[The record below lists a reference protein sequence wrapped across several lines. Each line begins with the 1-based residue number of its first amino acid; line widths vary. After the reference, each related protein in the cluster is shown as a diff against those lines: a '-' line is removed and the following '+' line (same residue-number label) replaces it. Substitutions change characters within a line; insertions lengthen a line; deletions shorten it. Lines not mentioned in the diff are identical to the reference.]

1 MIRVLIVDDSAI
13 FRSAL
18 KTALESDADI
28 RVVGQAANGSEA
40 VELVTRLEPDLVT
53 LDVNMPGLD
62 SFQTVE
68 QIMARRPTPIL
79 IIADVKRETLIFRML
94 AAGAL
99 DVLTKPDHDPAAM
112 RPIVDRVKGLALAH
126 AHSTRLVPSTADS
139 TAQRPTTHRPTGG
152 RGSGPVVIIV
162 SSAGGPPALAQV
174 LAQLPA
180 DMPAAVLIVQHI
192 APGFAPG
199 MAKWLSVNC
208 LLPVQL
214 AEADQVLQ
222 AGVVGVAPDN
232 AHLVVAP
239 GRRLLLDQSIDAH
252 SSLRPAA
259 DVTLRSAAEVCGADL
274 LAVVLTGM
282 GRDGAAG
289 TEIVKARGGRVVVQ
303 DQATSAVYGMPQAA
317 RQFADAELPLQDI
330 AAYIIRFVYDHVS

>member
-1 MIRVLIVDDSAI
+1 MIRVLIVDDSTL

-18 KTALESDADI
+18 KAALESDADI
-28 RVVGQAANGSEA
+28 RVVGQAHHGSEA
-40 VELVTRLEPDLVT
+40 VELVARLEPDLVT

-99 DVLTKPDHDPAAM
+99 DVLAKPDRDPAALW
-112 RPIVDRVKGLALAH
+112 PIVERVKDLAH
-126 AHSTRLVPSTADS
+126 AHATRTDRSAAAS
-139 TAQRPTTHRPTGG
+139 TAQRPAAHRPTVRPGPN
-152 RGSGPVVIIV
+152 PVVIIV
-162 SSAGGPPALAQV
+162 SSAGGPPALAEV
-174 LAQLPA
+174 LAQFPA
-180 DMPAAVLIVQHI
+180 DLPAAVLIVQHI
-192 APGFAPG
+192 AQGFAQG
-199 MAKWLSVNC
+199 LATWLSGSC
-208 LLPVQL
+208 RLPVRL
-214 AEADQVLQ
+214 AEASQVLQ

-239 GRRLLLDQSIDAH
+239 GRRLLLDHSIDAQ

-259 DVTLRSAAEVCGADL
+259 DITLRSAAEVCGADL

-282 GRDGAAG
+282 GHDGAAG
-289 TEIVKARGGRVVVQ
+289 AEVVKARGGHVIVQ

-317 RQFADAELPLQDI
+317 RRFAEAELPLQDI
-330 AAYIIRFVYDHVS
+330 AAYIIRFVYDHLG